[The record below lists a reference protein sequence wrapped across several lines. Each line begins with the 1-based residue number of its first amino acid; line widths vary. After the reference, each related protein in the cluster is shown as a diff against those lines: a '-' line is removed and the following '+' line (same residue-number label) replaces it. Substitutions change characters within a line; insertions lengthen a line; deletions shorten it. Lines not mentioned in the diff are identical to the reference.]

1 MVFSGGPCTEGPGLV
16 VSNELKEPIRSH
28 HDIDRDS
35 GKHFKRASKVMTVPS
50 FYFFMINPDLF
61 RSSTRHLPNEFL
73 LTATS
78 LISSLVVSIKLVS
91 SK

>member
-35 GKHFKRASKVMTVPS
+35 AKHFKRASKVIVLPRFYLVVNSDPS
-50 FYFFMINPDLF
+50 YSF
-61 RSSTRHLPNEFL
+61 TRHLPNEFL
-73 LTATS
+73 PMVMLW
-78 LISSLVVSIKLVS
+78 ISSLVALIK
-91 SK
+91 

>member
-1 MVFSGGPCTEGPGLV
+1 MV

-35 GKHFKRASKVMTVPS
+35 AKHFKRASKVMTMLS
-50 FYFFMINPDLF
+50 FHSVVIYPDLF

-73 LTATS
+73 LMATS
-78 LISSLVVSIKLVS
+78 LISSLDVSIKLVF